1 MSELL
6 IFPTQRK
13 RQCFEDETPARFWHE
28 VSHYAR
34 FLEDF
39 FWSPLC
45 TGPCGVGSR
54 QQAEVLLLS
63 LPHRQASGE
72 IGGAGAQG

>member
-13 RQCFEDETPARFWHE
+13 RQCFEDETPTRFWHV

-34 FLEDF
+34 LLEDF
-39 FWSPLC
+39 FGLHSAL
-45 TGPCGVGSR
+45 PCGDGST
-54 QQAEVLLLS
+54 QQAEVLPLS

-72 IGGAGAQG
+72 IRGAGAQG